1 MKWDGHFPK
10 RDDSPL
16 RLLFIGNSAT
26 YVHELPQMLSHL
38 ARELGY
44 ALEVERLTPGG
55 YTLAQHADASGEHGQ
70 RVLEKI
76 GEGFDVVFL
85 QDNGNCVSDDTHRE
99 ACRHAC
105 DLLIREIRKSGAEPW
120 FYVRPPYGYETFGR
134 DPIAQCRAFD
144 ELFSSIAERL
154 NVRCAYV
161 NRAFAK
167 AIESLPFD
175 LWGADHGHT
184 SEHGA
189 YLAVC
194 VFFASLLGKTATQ
207 LSAYEVPEQ
216 DARMLQDVADRIV
229 FDGVIPW
236 CNP

>member
-1 MKWDGHFPK
+1 MEQKNRSLCKQDGTPW
-10 RDDSPL
+10 

-38 ARELGY
+38 AGEVGY
-44 ALEVERLTPGG
+44 KIEVERLTPGG
-55 YTLAQHADASGEHGQ
+55 YTLAQHADASTEHGQ

-76 GEGFDVVFL
+76 REGFDMVFL
-85 QDNGNCVSDDTHRE
+85 QDNGNCVSDE
-99 ACRHAC
+99 AHQNDCRQAC
-105 DLLIREIRKSGAEPW
+105 DALIGEIRKSGAEPW
-120 FYVRPPYGYETFGR
+120 FYVRPPYGYEAFDR

-154 NVRCAYV
+154 DVGCAYV

-167 AIESLPFD
+167 AIEGLPFD
-175 LWGADHGHT
+175 LWGRDHGHT

-194 VFFASLLGKTATQ
+194 VFFASLFGKSATQ
-207 LSAYEVPEQ
+207 LSAYEIPEQ
-216 DARMLQDVADRIV
+216 DAALLQAVAD
-229 FDGVIPW
+229 GVVLKGEML
-236 CNP
+236 